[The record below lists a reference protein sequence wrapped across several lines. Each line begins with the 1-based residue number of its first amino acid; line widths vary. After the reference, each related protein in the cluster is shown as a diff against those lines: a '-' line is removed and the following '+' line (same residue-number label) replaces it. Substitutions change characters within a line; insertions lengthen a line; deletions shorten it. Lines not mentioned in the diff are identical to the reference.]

1 MAIVDYYRR
10 KILGMLQS
18 EMVDVIAELDV
29 EKEALDHTAYALESR
44 FFQYPTTVEY
54 DRKMLQKELP
64 PRLRFAL
71 FYRIS
76 CKEILIRNLERI

>member
-44 FFQYPTTVEY
+44 FFQYPTTVE
-54 DRKMLQKELP
+54 
-64 PRLRFAL
+64 
-71 FYRIS
+71 
-76 CKEILIRNLERI
+76 